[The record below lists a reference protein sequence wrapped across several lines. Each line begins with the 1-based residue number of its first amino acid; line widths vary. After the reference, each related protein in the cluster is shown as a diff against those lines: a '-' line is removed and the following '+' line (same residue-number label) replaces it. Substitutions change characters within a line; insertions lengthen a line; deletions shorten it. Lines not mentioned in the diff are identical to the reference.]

1 MEQKKNLITI
11 EGIDGCG
18 KSLLAQSLYKLLCD
32 KGLDIVLTKEPGSTN
47 LGQGLRKILHE
58 QKKDVCDLSEYLLF
72 AADRAQHFVQVVM
85 PALNENKIVIS
96 DRMADSSLAY
106 QGYGR
111 KLDAK
116 NIKLVNA
123 WAMQN
128 IKPDLVLYVKL
139 DIETALKRI
148 SERGEKLTSFEQEE
162 KDFWVRVING
172 YETIFK
178 TNKNAIELDGTL
190 SEEELC
196 KIAMREIEIL
206 RNAS

>member
-72 AADRAQHFVQVVM
+72 AADRAQHFVQVVL

-111 KLDAK
+111 GLDIDM
-116 NIKLVNA
+116 IKTVNK
-123 WAMQN
+123 WTMQD
-128 IKPDLVLYVKL
+128 IEPDLVFYVKI
-139 DIETALKRI
+139 DPQTALARVAKRN
-148 SERGEKLTSFEQEE
+148 EKLTSFEKE
-162 KDFWVRVING
+162 KLDFWQRVING
-172 YETIFK
+172 FEFIFK
-178 TNKNAIELDGTL
+178 DRKNVITLDGRL
-190 SEEELC
+190 KPEEVLAQALEAL
-196 KIAMREIEIL
+196 
-206 RNAS
+206 